1 MSLIHSRSSRV
12 SALGLCLGVVCAV
25 LTWPQSA
32 PAAGE
37 DGLTPVVVELFTS
50 QGCSSCPPADEV
62 LRSLAR
68 NQPVAGA
75 LIIPLSE
82 HVDYWNR
89 LGWRDPFSSTRFSD
103 RQADYVN
110 ALGAE
115 HVYTPM
121 MIVDGQTLFVG
132 SRRVTARE
140 AIVSA
145 LEAPKAEL
153 SLDVMTEPDGVTLRV
168 TAVASRLPPAAT
180 APDVWLAITEGQ
192 LSTEVTHGENAFR
205 TLSHTGVVRS
215 LEWVGALP
223 TPPRET
229 YDVQARV
236 RLQSTWQRENLR
248 VVIFLQDHS
257 SRRIVGAAQLPVR

>member
-1 MSLIHSRSSRV
+1 MPLTRSRSSNVRYL
-12 SALGLCLGVVCAV
+12 SLGLGVVCTV
-25 LTWPQSA
+25 LAWQQSA
-32 PAAGE
+32 PAADE
-37 DGLTPVVVELFTS
+37 EGLTPVVVELFTS
-50 QGCSSCPPADEV
+50 QGCSSCPPADEL
-62 LRSLAR
+62 LRSLER

-89 LGWRDPFSSTRFSD
+89 LGWRDPFSSTLFSD

-121 MIVDGQTLFVG
+121 MVVDGQTVFVG

-140 AIVSA
+140 AVVSA

-153 SLDVMTEPDGVTLRV
+153 SLDVMMEPDGQTLRV
-168 TAVASRLPPAAT
+168 TAVASQLPPVT
-180 APDVWLAITEGQ
+180 APPDVWLAITEGQ
-192 LSTEVTHGENAFR
+192 LSTDVTHGENAFR
-205 TLSHTGVVRS
+205 TLTHTGVVRS

-223 TPPRET
+223 SPPRDA
-229 YDVQARV
+229 YDVQASVKLR
-236 RLQSTWQRENLR
+236 STWRRENLR
-248 VVIFLQDHS
+248 VVMFLQDHS
-257 SRRIVGAAQLPVR
+257 SLRIVGAAQLPIR